1 MASQKTAW
9 FGAGFVAGVASL
21 FLIERMVCFVIPYS
35 IKEPQTL
42 SNNANED
49 TATVCDDSNRDQPA
63 ANLHL
68 NRNNGLPVVCLDD
81 EIGSSVSPL
90 RTLQISRHESSRASP
105 QEILKT
111 PTGTDDTRKSG
122 RNIVVTAD
130 ELKGDD
136 DGDDDEDDDYLMM
149 APTPRRLFHKGK
161 GKASV
166 RPASPPPIIDSAQPT
181 VVDKR
186 KSKAPAH
193 TLPPA
198 KSVPSVAPRRAPFEL
213 NENAGMAE
221 QDTFDS
227 VIANSK
233 QDVNRNGEGGARGP
247 TSTSSACA
255 SQPPTTKESG
265 RRISEPITRRQAN
278 TSGSKALQL
287 DSL

>member
-1 MASQKTAW
+1 
-9 FGAGFVAGVASL
+9 
-21 FLIERMVCFVIPYS
+21 
-35 IKEPQTL
+35 
-42 SNNANED
+42 
-49 TATVCDDSNRDQPA
+49 
-63 ANLHL
+63 
-68 NRNNGLPVVCLDD
+68 
-81 EIGSSVSPL
+81 
-90 RTLQISRHESSRASP
+90 
-105 QEILKT
+105 
-111 PTGTDDTRKSG
+111 
-122 RNIVVTAD
+122 
-130 ELKGDD
+130 
-136 DGDDDEDDDYLMM
+136 MM